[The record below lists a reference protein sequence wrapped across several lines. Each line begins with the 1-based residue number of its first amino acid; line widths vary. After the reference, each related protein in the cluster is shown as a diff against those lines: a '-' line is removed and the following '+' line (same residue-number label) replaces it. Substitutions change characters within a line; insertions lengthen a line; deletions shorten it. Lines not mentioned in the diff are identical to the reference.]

1 MSELVQHLHLKFDP
15 FDPGSPPRDLFLGD
29 DRQVLLNN
37 ILENLNQ
44 PGAMLAVLG
53 ELGAGKSTLVRI
65 VTEKVGKH
73 TQVIVIQA
81 GLFMN
86 CNQFMDELH
95 AKLPDDNAANS
106 ATDLATYLTELET
119 ASKNMLLVVD
129 DAHELA
135 SEVMEMLW
143 ELRAKHAGLAVVM
156 LGEKQLQH
164 LVEHS
169 KPRKQRS
176 EVVLLELLPLS
187 SEDAFAYVAFKLA
200 GAGFRQP
207 LPLSGGELG
216 RLYNKAAG
224 NPAKLDALVREALSN
239 TSVTPPLSA
248 SLAGLFAQTRAYWS
262 VAGVLCLILAI
273 VLLFDGS
280 GSNSV
285 EQSGAGNQQVR
296 IAVPTSPTRV
306 DSAPPEETVL
316 VENAEPTVS
325 APSNDSGQDVV
336 ISDAEPRPASPA
348 EEPPVAQ
355 VPEEPRVQQA
365 DAEPQQAPDQIVS
378 AEPVSEALDLT
389 LFERQVLSAPDNG
402 YTIQVMGSRSRDSA
416 QQFVSQRLAGRTA
429 GVISSS
435 FQGQPWF
442 VVAIGVFSDRLS
454 ALGVLQELPA
464 DLREYNPW
472 ARPIAEFQEHLRS
485 R

>member
-44 PGAMLAVLG
+44 PGAMLVVSG
-53 ELGAGKSTLVRI
+53 ELGAGKSTLARI
-65 VTEKVGKH
+65 ATEKVGKH
-73 TQVIVIQA
+73 TQVVAIQA

-95 AKLPDDNAANS
+95 ANLSRDNAVNS
-106 ATDLATYLTELET
+106 ATDLAAYLTELET

-143 ELRAKHAGLAVVM
+143 ELRAKHAGLAIVL

-224 NPAKLDALVREALSN
+224 NPAKLDALVREALSS
-239 TSVTPPLSA
+239 TRVTPPLSA

-262 VAGVLCLILAI
+262 VAGILCLILAI

-280 GSNSV
+280 GNNSDKQSN
-285 EQSGAGNQQVR
+285 AGNQQVR

-306 DSAPPEETVL
+306 DSAPEQESVL
-316 VENAEPTVS
+316 AEDAGPAASTPRNISGPDS
-325 APSNDSGQDVV
+325 AG
-336 ISDAEPRPASPA
+336 SDNEPQPASPA
-348 EEPPVAQ
+348 EELPVPL
-355 VPEEPRVQQA
+355 VSEESLAQQA
-365 DAEPQQAPDQIVS
+365 VS
-378 AEPVSEALDLT
+378 EPVSYTHLT
-389 LFERQVLSAPDNG
+389 LP
-402 YTIQVMGSRSRDSA
+402 TIYSV
-416 QQFVSQRLAGRTA
+416 
-429 GVISSS
+429 
-435 FQGQPWF
+435 
-442 VVAIGVFSDRLS
+442 
-454 ALGVLQELPA
+454 
-464 DLREYNPW
+464 
-472 ARPIAEFQEHLRS
+472 
-485 R
+485 